1 MNFIKATFEFV
12 QTYGMEIIILLL
24 FIFGIYFKV
33 KNFISENLVEWLV
46 DKVGDAESFFGSN
59 TGQLKLR
66 SVYNTFV
73 ASRPILAFFISFEQ
87 FEKYVDKALEKFEE
101 MLSKNEDIKIWYET
115 QNQNINISRRKLK

>member
-24 FIFGIYFKV
+24 FMFGIYFKV

-73 ASRPILAFFISFEQ
+73 AARPILAFFISFEQ

-115 QNQNINISRRKLK
+115 QNQNINK